1 MLGQDFSGWPE
12 SAYRLRLSGIPRPG
26 WAARSC
32 LRALISPLLLLL
44 LLSGCQFQP
53 PVSPP
58 LMGGTLPVFADDGD
72 RQSLLACARL
82 HRQYLAG
89 LPPGYRTTVAGV
101 SYPADWLL
109 QSMDEFIALLEQNP
123 DPQQLTA
130 RLRENFIM
138 IPAGG
143 RSGAVDGEM
152 LVTGYYEPL
161 FAGSLERKGPYLYPL
176 YSVPASLIR
185 KKGGTTDKKNV
196 GRQSGSGDFVPFWTR
211 AEIENN
217 HHLAGNELVY
227 LKDPFEVFLLHVQG
241 SGRIQLQNGS
251 QRSVRFAGHNGHPY
265 KSIGKLLV
273 DEGKL
278 TLKEASIPAIRH
290 YIDTH
295 PADQQRILQ
304 HNPRYIFF
312 SWGDDLPPR
321 GSLGKPLTAGRS
333 IAIDRKALPD
343 GLFGWLETSRP
354 VVDKSGAILKWQP
367 MHRFVLPQDSGA
379 AIEGTGR
386 VDFFWGS
393 GQYAEIAASSMKE
406 KGKLYFFIKKGFE
419 GN

>member
-1 MLGQDFSGWPE
+1 MPV
-12 SAYRLRLSGIPRPG
+12 I
-26 WAARSC
+26 RS
-32 LRALISPLLLLL
+32 LMPPLLLLL
-44 LLSGCQFQP
+44 LLLLCSCQYRQ

-58 LMGGTLPVFADDGD
+58 LQAGTPAAFADDGD

-82 HRQYLAG
+82 HRTYLAG
-89 LPPGYRTTVAGV
+89 LPEGYRTTIVGV
-101 SYPADWLL
+101 SYPAGWLL
-109 QSMDEFIALLEQNP
+109 SSMDEFIALIEKNIDQRELSV
-123 DPQQLTA
+123 
-130 RLRENFIM
+130 RLREKFLI
-138 IPAGG
+138 IPAAG
-143 RSGAVDGEM
+143 RSGSPGGEM

-161 FAGSLERKGPYLYPL
+161 FAGSLKRKSPYLYPI
-176 YSVPASLIR
+176 YTVPGSLISKAAPNTG
-185 KKGGTTDKKNV
+185 KKTV
-196 GRQSGSGDFVPFWTR
+196 GRRAANGAFVPFWTR
-211 AEIENN
+211 AEIENA

-241 SGRIQLQNGS
+241 SGRIQLQDGS

-278 TLKEASIPAIRH
+278 SLKSASIPTIRD

-295 PADQQRILQ
+295 PAEQQRILQ
-304 HNPRYIFF
+304 HNPRFIFF
-312 SWGDDLPPR
+312 SWGDGLPPR

-354 VVDKSGAILKWQP
+354 VVDAGGTILSWQP
-367 MHRFVLPQDSGA
+367 MRRFVLPQDSGA
-379 AIEGTGR
+379 AIEGPGR

-393 GQYAEIAASSMKE
+393 GSYAETAASSMKE
-406 KGKLYFFIKKGFE
+406 KGKLYFFIKKGYR